1 MSELTSY
8 RCPNCGA
15 YTTNTQNCEYC
26 GSLFV
31 RFVKKGIDISTTT
44 YLNNDIEF
52 PGLLQNLKRNLELQ
66 DESGNEGVAV
76 ATDIVWENEMG
87 DMCGCSI
94 LSTNSPL
101 GWLDDTCFQ
110 DGADCHRGL
119 GIILSF
125 CGYVNG
131 HSEYNEREI
140 LKLQKFKSLSSYALF
155 TNHNSSYTDSSN
167 DIRYDREYYIDFG
180 EDAEG
185 ASRLISEILI
195 EVYALSSTGNY
206 DIFTNSGES
215 IQKARDKWRTANG
228 FDETKPTWY
237 IVLVIILWI
246 LYFYYLV
253 S

>member
-1 MSELTSY
+1 
-8 RCPNCGA
+8 
-15 YTTNTQNCEYC
+15 
-26 GSLFV
+26 V
-31 RFVKKGIDISTTT
+31 RS
-44 YLNNDIEF
+44 
-52 PGLLQNLKRNLELQ
+52 
-66 DESGNEGVAV
+66 
-76 ATDIVWENEMG
+76 
-87 DMCGCSI
+87 
-94 LSTNSPL
+94 
-101 GWLDDTCFQ
+101 
-110 DGADCHRGL
+110 
-119 GIILSF
+119 
-125 CGYVNG
+125 
-131 HSEYNEREI
+131 
-140 LKLQKFKSLSSYALF
+140 
-155 TNHNSSYTDSSN
+155 
-167 DIRYDREYYIDFG
+167 YIDFG